1 METDIIARHKAEA
14 EELLNFE
21 KKEAEE
27 EAEKER
33 KQEELLMTPAERLKK
48 DKETQEKLRRKYEM
62 QMIIAKQDAAKGS
75 GLSDMFGDMEKQ
87 DEEMKR
93 MGIMKM
99 DEYERV
105 KSDLVMAE
113 VKRKEME
120 AAMAQGAA
128 FEREA
133 AAALVLQA
141 AISTC

>member
-1 METDIIARHKAEA
+1 
-14 EELLNFE
+14 
-21 KKEAEE
+21 
-27 EAEKER
+27 
-33 KQEELLMTPAERLKK
+33 
-48 DKETQEKLRRKYEM
+48 M
-62 QMIIAKQDAAKGS
+62 QMIIAKQEQAKGS
-75 GLSDMFGDMEKQ
+75 GLSDMFGDMERQ

-105 KSDLVMAE
+105 KADLVMAE

-141 AISTC
+141 AARGMFGRKKAAIRRNQLETEALREISAIKMQCVARGHLGRKRAKAMRFALHGLQ